1 MAIEPVIG
9 DGARPPPSPPSG
21 PVSDVR
27 QPAELLRSLTEVLAE
42 GEAVSARV
50 VQALGGDQYQ
60 LTVRGRTV
68 IAESATPLAQDSVV
82 RVQLVAGGA
91 QPTLRLLD
99 LPAAFDQA
107 LTSAAPARAQ
117 ALGLSLTPTSYAAI
131 TAFEEVGAPLD
142 PARLR
147 HAIEQSAPLPPAE
160 AATRLRALALVAR
173 ADLPA
178 TPALIALAGHSV
190 TQGAERAL
198 PNPAAAV
205 IALRQAAQPLLMPTT
220 ASAPAGTVALEPD
233 LATTVTAPAVTSAQ
247 PPTADP
253 RTPSTAP
260 SPLSSALSSQTTA
273 AVTVAASTTAGV
285 TIATAA
291 IARTPSTA
299 SPVDS
304 DGADAVPGQP
314 RPTNAQ
320 QAVGTAPPPLP
331 AAHATPA
338 ATAQSSPTVKLPQA
352 DGRPLPAVP
361 GSPSAPTASPVPLA
375 VGSPTAVVSQS
386 PSPAI
391 VPRSALPM
399 PMSPAVLLRDLLT
412 EPLPDLATGGVEAV
426 KRALSL
432 AGVRSRPEAGDEPS
446 PANRTTTLAE
456 RVAALPLPHQSDP
469 PHTIHPLTEPAMRL
483 TRELAADA
491 VFKPEDLADYDRVLA
506 LPVTVH
512 GQPVPAR
519 LAIAERRTTGGNAT
533 FVRVDTDLSALGEV
547 SVRLSG
553 VEGGSLAVTLLAS
566 GSGGRALADGLPA
579 LVDALRELGIVA
591 AVRVADPLV
600 EDHGDVHA

>member
-9 DGARPPPSPPSG
+9 DGARPPTSPPAG
-21 PVSDVR
+21 PVPDVR
-27 QPAELLRSLTEVLAE
+27 LPAELLRSLTEVLAE

-82 RVQLVAGGA
+82 RVQLVAGGV

-107 LTSAAPARAQ
+107 LSSAAPARAQ
-117 ALGLSLTPTSYAAI
+117 ALGLPLTPASYAAI

-147 HAIEQSAPLPPAE
+147 HAVEQSAPLPPAE

-247 PPTADP
+247 SPNADP
-253 RTPSTAP
+253 RTPSTTQ
-260 SPLSSALSSQTTA
+260 SPLSIALSAQTTA
-273 AVTVAASTTAGV
+273 AATVVVSTTAGV
-285 TIATAA
+285 TTAA
-291 IARTPSTA
+291 ATIRTPGTA
-299 SPVDS
+299 SPVDG
-304 DGADAVPGQP
+304 DGAEPLPGQA
-314 RPTNAQ
+314 RPTVAQ
-320 QAVGTAPPPLP
+320 QMVGTAPPPLP
-331 AAHATPA
+331 AAYTT
-338 ATAQSSPTVKLPQA
+338 ATAQSPTTLKPAQT
-352 DGRPLPAVP
+352 DGRPLPAVA
-361 GSPSAPTASPVPLA
+361 GNPSAPTAPPVPLSA
-375 VGSPTAVVSQS
+375 GSATAVVSQA
-386 PSPAI
+386 PSPVI
-391 VPRSALPM
+391 IPRSAVPM
-399 PMSPAVLLRDLLT
+399 PISPAVLLRDLLT
-412 EPLPDLATGGVEAV
+412 EPLPDLATGGVEAA

-432 AGVRSRPEAGDEPS
+432 AGVRSRPEAGEEPAL
-446 PANRTTTLAE
+446 ANRTTTLAE

-469 PHTIHPLTEPAMRL
+469 SHTIHPLTEPAMRL

-491 VFKPEDLADYDRVLA
+491 VFKPDDLADYDRVLA
-506 LPVTVH
+506 LPITVH

-553 VEGGSLAVTLLAS
+553 VEGGSLAITLLAS

-600 EDHGDVHA
+600 EDHGDAHA